1 MAPRKSKF
9 GGRMGHLMPLVVLTG
24 YMAYVLTDRFDDHNA
39 RREKIENDR
48 KEKQVTAAKM
58 RK

>member
-1 MAPRKSKF
+1 
-9 GGRMGHLMPLVVLTG
+9 MGHLMPLVVLTG